1 LTTIGELMTEKLET
15 IKGSASGQE
24 AAKKMRDRMV
34 SSLVVIDDN
43 SKPVGIITER
53 SLVRKVCANERAVN
67 ISKYK
72 I

>member
-24 AAKKMRDRMV
+24 EAKKMRDRMV

-43 SKPVGIITER
+43 SKPVGILTER
-53 SLVRKVCANERAVN
+53 S
-67 ISKYK
+67 
-72 I
+72 